1 MIPQSFP
8 MVYKKR
14 YVCRRSEAIL
24 FVGLVFL
31 AASLSAADFYV
42 SPSASGSGTGSFS
55 SPWQLQVA
63 LSQPGSVHPGD
74 TIWLRGG
81 TYSGTFTGY
90 LVGTSSSPIIVRQ
103 YAGERAIIDGGNS
116 NGNAIFVIAGSYTWY
131 WGFEVM
137 SSDPIR
143 STTISGSSP
152 PGSAM
157 PRGEGILIGQG
168 TPHPGL
174 KFINMIIHDARQ
186 GISFWKDAQDSEIYG
201 CLIYYNGWQAPDR
214 GHGHG
219 IYAQNQT
226 GTKKITDNILFS
238 GFAYGIHAYGSGT
251 AYLDNIDIEGTTTF
265 NAGNL
270 YADGSNL
277 LLGGESG
284 NVAQNPILKNNYL
297 YRSSG
302 GSADF
307 DLGYSGGC
315 TNATVTNNYIS
326 NSTILA
332 SCAPTS
338 MTSDTFY
345 GSIDGFTQS
354 QYPSNT
360 YYSSRPSGT
369 QIFIRPNAYEAGRAN
384 ITIYN
389 WDLLGS
395 VSIDLSGVLADGDS
409 YEIRNAH
416 DFFGAPVLTGTYTGA
431 SVSIPMTGLSVAAP
445 VGWAAPPSTGPE
457 FGAFVVTATLGPG
470 EFYDV
475 APNDPFHD
483 FIHTIAIDGITA
495 GCGGGNYCPY
505 DPVSRAQMAVFL
517 LKSKYGASYAPP
529 PASGTVF
536 ADVPQGAFA
545 ADWIEEIHAEGITAG
560 CGGGDYCPDAT
571 VSRAEMA
578 VFLIKAYLGPN
589 YAPPPATGLVFSD
602 VPAGAFAAGWIEE
615 LAALGITSGCGGG
628 RFCPDSPSSRA
639 EMAVFLTVTF
649 NLP

>member
-1 MIPQSFP
+1 MNISKRRVLQKVGAVLFLGSLSF
-8 MVYKKR
+8 
-14 YVCRRSEAIL
+14 
-24 FVGLVFL
+24 

-116 NGNAIFVIAGSYTWY
+116 NGSPIFVIAGSYTWY

-152 PGSAM
+152 PGSAI

-186 GISFWKDAQDSEIYG
+186 GISFWKEAQDSEIYG
-201 CLIYYNGWQAPDR
+201 CLIYYNGWQAPDN

-226 GTKKITDNILFS
+226 GTKKITDTILYS
-238 GFAYGIHAYGSGT
+238 GFSYGIHAYGSGT

-284 NVAQNPILKNNYL
+284 NVAQNPILKNNYM

-302 GSADF
+302 GTADF
-307 DLGYSGGC
+307 NLGYNGGC
-315 TNATVTNNYIS
+315 SNATVTNNYIS
-326 NSTILA
+326 NST
-332 SCAPTS
+332 SFNNCAPTS
-338 MTSDTFY
+338 MTGNTFY
-345 GSIDGFTQS
+345 GSIGGFTQS

-369 QIFIRPNAYEAGRAN
+369 QVFLRPNAYEAGRAN

-389 WDLLGS
+389 WNLASS
-395 VSIDLSGVLADGDS
+395 VSVSFSGILSNGQGF
-409 YEIRNAH
+409 EIRNAH
-416 DFFGAPVLTGTYTGA
+416 DFFGAPRAHWHLYRRLRLHPHDRPLRRRSRRLGR
-431 SVSIPMTGLSVAAP
+431 SAADRAR
-445 VGWAAPPSTGPE
+445 VRSLRAPPRITRWHPHSHPHAHVDTHCHADPH
-457 FGAFVVTATLGPG
+457 VP
-470 EFYDV
+470 
-475 APNDPFHD
+475 APNGHSHADTDPDASAVHSHSHPD
-483 FIHTIAIDGITA
+483 ADADAPAGDVDTDPHGHPYAVTDCPGRHRDAHPDRAADPHEDSDAGRSDADTDADGVSGA
-495 GCGGGNYCPY
+495 GGG
-505 DPVSRAQMAVFL
+505 
-517 LKSKYGASYAPP
+517 
-529 PASGTVF
+529 
-536 ADVPQGAFA
+536 
-545 ADWIEEIHAEGITAG
+545 
-560 CGGGDYCPDAT
+560 
-571 VSRAEMA
+571 
-578 VFLIKAYLGPN
+578 
-589 YAPPPATGLVFSD
+589 
-602 VPAGAFAAGWIEE
+602 
-615 LAALGITSGCGGG
+615 
-628 RFCPDSPSSRA
+628 
-639 EMAVFLTVTF
+639 
-649 NLP
+649 